1 MKQIEL
7 VIRTLE
13 NSTVVKEEVL
23 SRFDCEDHLT
33 EKEPLHFSGLCIDL
47 IQHQISYEKKE
58 LPLTEKEY
66 QELIWEKIK
75 EINQQ
80 LPVFKH
86 IKKISI
92 TTEPLIK
99 TTTQKVKRQEEI
111 KRILG
116 K

>member
-58 LPLTEKEY
+58 LPLTEKD
-66 QELIWEKIK
+66 
-75 EINQQ
+75 
-80 LPVFKH
+80 
-86 IKKISI
+86 
-92 TTEPLIK
+92 
-99 TTTQKVKRQEEI
+99 
-111 KRILG
+111 
-116 K
+116 